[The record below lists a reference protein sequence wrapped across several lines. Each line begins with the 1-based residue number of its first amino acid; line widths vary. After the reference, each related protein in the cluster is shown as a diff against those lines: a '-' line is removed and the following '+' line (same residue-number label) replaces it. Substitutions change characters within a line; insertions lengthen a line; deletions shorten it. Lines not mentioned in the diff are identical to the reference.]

1 VMLRA
6 RRHLLEGVGGV
17 VHDNERPRLCLAV
30 VIVDKIEGV
39 AALSCLAT
47 YRRRAVALKIIVGS
61 VSMMADAASMTA
73 SCRLSNLASCAPSFL
88 MDYPQDGP
96 KRRGAPRSR
105 NPAQAAA

>member
-1 VMLRA
+1 MLRA
-6 RRHLLEGVGGV
+6 GRHLLEGVGGV
-17 VHDNERPRLCLAV
+17 VHDNEHPRLCLAV

-39 AALSCLAT
+39 AAFSCLAT
-47 YRRRAVALKIIVGS
+47 YRRRAVALKIVVGS
-61 VSMMADAASMTA
+61 VSMMADAAST

-105 NPAQAAA
+105 ITAQAAA